1 MEVYILSKFAPVVE
15 DHIPICIFSTLVFGV
30 LVWFLVLGGGAGG
43 GRERGGKQQKQSNDI
58 STAGF

>member
-43 GRERGGKQQKQSNDI
+43 GGG
-58 STAGF
+58 G